1 MNLQDVQKALKTIE
15 DQTAVIK
22 LAYKDKPLTRQQKLT
37 DIAEVRDILL
47 VVEKK
52 VQERTKNIP
61 LL

>member
-15 DQTAVIK
+15 NQAAITNT
-22 LAYKDKPLTRQQKLT
+22 AYKDKPLTKQQKLA
-37 DIAEVRDILL
+37 DLYDVRDILK

-52 VQERTKNIP
+52 IQERTKNIP